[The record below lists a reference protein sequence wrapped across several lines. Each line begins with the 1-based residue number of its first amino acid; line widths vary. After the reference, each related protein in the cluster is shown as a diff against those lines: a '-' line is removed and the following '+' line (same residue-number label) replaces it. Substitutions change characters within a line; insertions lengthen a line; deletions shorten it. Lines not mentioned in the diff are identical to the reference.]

1 MWMFV
6 TLACVLDRTGQS
18 ASAAYERELALQTA
32 RSDAMAQTADQVER
46 RVEQLEEVMRYRG
59 QQEAVRLESVEQ
71 IGNEVRRIRG
81 KIETMEHQASSSR
94 EERAV
99 LDDDLQ
105 FRLVYAELRLQHI
118 ESTLGLKPPPAPVN
132 AGTQVA
138 DDGEVILVD
147 GGDPV
152 EIQLPEGAEALL
164 DAAEEHLVAGR
175 HKVARVLL
183 EKFLADHPGDERVS
197 EAQYRLAET
206 FYNGGDYAQAILK
219 FEDVVTGDPKSGW
232 APWAM
237 VRQGECF
244 SEMGQA
250 DEAEL
255 FWQDVVAR
263 YPRSDAAKDAKKL
276 LGK

>member
-1 MWMFV
+1 MLLLV

-18 ASAAYERELALQTA
+18 ATAAYERELALQTA
-32 RSDAMAQTADQVER
+32 RTDAMAQTSDQVER

-59 QQEAVRLESVEQ
+59 QQEALRLESAEQ
-71 IGNEVRRIRG
+71 IGAEVRRIRG
-81 KIETMEHQASSSR
+81 KIETMEHEAASVA
-94 EERAV
+94 EERAA

-105 FRLVYAELRLQHI
+105 FRLDYAELRVSAV
-118 ESTLGLKPPPAPVN
+118 ESTLGLKPPPAPIHG
-132 AGTQVA
+132 GTEVGE
-138 DDGEVILVD
+138 DGEVTLID
-147 GGDPV
+147 GGEPLEV
-152 EIQLPEGAEALL
+152 ELPQGAEALL
-164 DAAEEHLVAGR
+164 AAAEEHLVAGR

-183 EKFLADHPGDERVS
+183 DKFLAEHEGDERAS
-197 EAQYRLAET
+197 EARYRLAET
-206 FYNGGDYAQAILK
+206 YYNGGDYAQAILK
-219 FEDVVTGDPKSGW
+219 FEDVVTGDPQSGW

-250 DEAEL
+250 AEAEL